1 MTKEQLLTIID
12 ISPILSQLTAIFP
25 GDVPLSRE
33 IALDFDRGDN
43 LRLSALTTTLHIG
56 AHTDAPSHY
65 HPHGVDIAQQSLQI
79 YIGVAQVMRV
89 QVGQGKRIL
98 PVDLPAKITAQRLLL
113 HTGTFADPNQWQGDF
128 ASLSVELV
136 EFIADNGVILIGIDT
151 PSIDLA
157 DDKMLQSHNAV
168 YRRGLAVLEGIVLD
182 DVEDG
187 LYTLIALPLPLEGA
201 DASPVR
207 AVLLP
212 QNMFSVT

>member
-65 HPHGVDIAQQSLQI
+65 HPHGVDIAQQSLQT